1 MHCLAALQQ
10 EVESRSPPPPPPLP
24 FTPQVLQTLSIIIQ
38 NVRSET
44 GIFFL
49 FSNNHVNNIVSSN
62 FDFEDE
68 EVLGYYI
75 SFLKAI
81 SLKLNPLTVRFF
93 LLKAP
98 TPDSLTTTPTALTDQ
113 GEAYAGMSCFLC
125 RNELSIGRATQGE
138 LLNCRSHHHSHRPG
152 GGAPLQKSA
161 TALLSSKSNH
171 VQAVT

>member
-1 MHCLAALQQ
+1 
-10 EVESRSPPPPPPLP
+10 
-24 FTPQVLQTLSIIIQ
+24 VLQTLSIIIQ

-49 FSNNHVNNIVSSN
+49 FSNNHINNIVSSN

-93 LLKAP
+93 LLKATSTGLASP
-98 TPDSLTTTPTALTDQ
+98 NGSVTEKSQ
-113 GEAYAGMSCFLC
+113 
-125 RNELSIGRATQGE
+125 LS
-138 LLNCRSHHHSHRPG
+138 
-152 GGAPLQKSA
+152 
-161 TALLSSKSNH
+161 
-171 VQAVT
+171 